1 MGPGRWPETGR
12 PQHTGQEARTWEED
26 QVPSIWRDQLS
37 ADPAVWTEFSTK
49 FAKRYGCEPV
59 SPEEARSFCR
69 DWLAGQAQRHEFYR
83 GPLVEAFDSV
93 ATPQEW
99 KAALAEL
106 KDS

>member
-1 MGPGRWPETGR
+1 MRQTLSNQR
-12 PQHTGQEARTWEED
+12 
-26 QVPSIWRDQLS
+26 IWRDQLS

-49 FAKRYGCEPV
+49 FAKRYGCKPV

-99 KAALAEL
+99 EAALTEL
-106 KDS
+106 KDG